1 MIGIGMRDKIRF
13 IFTIQYHAIH
23 KLDTKG
29 LGIILIG
36 SGSDQIRQSSLFCM
50 FILSRYIQFA

>member
-1 MIGIGMRDKIRF
+1 MRDKIRF